1 MKRLF
6 LIISLLLILLLIG
19 CSKQLNLNNS
29 AQEYLTDNSS
39 SERSLAQKIAWDSL
53 TEGEVKSILPQAIV
67 TVTKVENSTIPLQIE
82 NTNPTNVYKVTYSTI
97 MDALLGPIGIYVDVE
112 TSEIVGYDLRH

>member
-6 LIISLLLILLLIG
+6 LIISLLLLLLLIG

-29 AQEYLTDNSS
+29 AQEYLTDNSF
-39 SERSLAQKIAWDSL
+39 LAQKIAWDSL
-53 TEGEVKSILPQAIV
+53 TEGEVKSILPQAMV
-67 TVTKVENSTIPLQIE
+67 TVAKVETSTIPLQIE

-112 TSEIVGYDLRH
+112 TAEIVGYDVRH